1 MKLTIKVG
9 VAALLAAIGVA
20 GQTPS
25 YAADPAKSDQPGLA
39 ALGPAISTSQL
50 AQYSAQG
57 ASIAVSSGAV
67 SDNSVGS
74 NSITGSNVIGS
85 NAVTNNTGITTVF
98 QNTGNNSLFQ
108 SSTSIYISVH

>member
-1 MKLTIKVG
+1 MKLTTKVAA
-9 VAALLAAIGVA
+9 AALLAAIGVA

-25 YAADPAKSDQPGLA
+25 YAADPAKSDQSGLA
-39 ALGPAISTSQL
+39 ALGPALSTPQL

-57 ASIAVSSGAV
+57 ASIALSTGTV

-74 NSITGSNVIGS
+74 NSVTGSNVIES

-98 QNTGNNSLFQ
+98 QNSGNNSLFQ
-108 SSTSIYISVH
+108 NSTSIYISVH